1 MREINKNLINR
12 YTIRQNKVNNMKQ
25 EENNNL
31 CSYIDIIY
39 EDNNSQVINLTD
51 YRKRKELDDH
61 KSKNI

>member
-61 KSKNI
+61 KSKNN